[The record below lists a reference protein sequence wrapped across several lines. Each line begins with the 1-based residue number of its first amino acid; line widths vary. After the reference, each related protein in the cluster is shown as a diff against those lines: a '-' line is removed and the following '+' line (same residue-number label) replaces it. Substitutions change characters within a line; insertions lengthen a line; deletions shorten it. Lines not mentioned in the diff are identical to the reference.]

1 MFCNIPVCGD
11 RHFLSPVAMEA
22 IDFCLQQFASGW
34 MFPRAQRATP
44 NDLSAPQL
52 DGFGDRQR
60 RVYRKSLLDAGE
72 RVVILDNL
80 STGFDWAVAQ
90 GAALVVGDAGDNRL
104 VANLQSGRFSRPGS
118 RGRLRIILRWRNRS

>member
-1 MFCNIPVCGD
+1 M
-11 RHFLSPVAMEA
+11 
-22 IDFCLQQFASGW
+22 QFASGW
-34 MFPRAQRATP
+34 MFPRAQRATL

-104 VANLQSGRFSRPGS
+104 VANLQSGRFSRPGT
-118 RGRLRIILRWRNRS
+118 RGGRRMILPLPHPSSPPLLRFPSSTPLPQH